1 MVLQRKSW
9 LGFLFLITLLHS
21 CGGGGG
27 GSGAVDSTE
36 DPPDEPPPQEEVE
49 IMTSANRDSG
59 AAPLGIF
66 FDATDSNS
74 GVTQPSLVSG
84 LRDYTNFSYLWD
96 FGDSASGNWTSTGRS
111 KNEGRGY
118 LAAHVY
124 ETPGTYT
131 VQLTVIRSNGL
142 EYNYTQ
148 EIVVEDP
155 DVVFANNSAN
165 SAERTIY
172 ASTSGNDSNNGSFN
186 QPIQTWAE
194 GIDRL
199 LASNGPRRLLLKRGE
214 TFTTTG
220 ANADDFTGPFHIGAY
235 GSGADPVIYN
245 TTASPFFAPD
255 DGEDLTIAN
264 LSFLSTY
271 NPNTGYGPVPDVLRM
286 IGTNSK
292 ITIFQNSF
300 SNCALN
306 IHMGQLGQCQ
316 ETIIAENTIT
326 AWQNYGILISDLSKL
341 AILGNSI
348 RQAAN
353 ASTGDGKS
361 PTPAEPD
368 LPDHGPIR
376 LGLVEKALVSNNDL
390 FSNTGWSPGPVGYAH
405 QPCLR
410 IGSSGTAE
418 LSIVSDNL
426 MQGGLNIGASV
437 PASTTVEAT
446 IGRVIWERNQML
458 ATDAT
463 RNFFDIALG
472 GAVLRNNIM
481 IRPSSVPTISNA
493 ISFSD
498 HPLVSTVNDLL
509 PNQILG
515 NTYVSLITGAESGDF
530 IQIDDNSMLNFSF
543 KNNLVDV
550 PFGTGTGGAL
560 LNIQYLSV
568 DLDSDHN
575 LYHATGGAFTTRSST
590 NYTLSAWQTF
600 SGGDANSLT
609 SAPQMIDPVGYDFQ
623 LGTNSPAKDAGVP
636 DPVLFDDYEGSDRP
650 TDQVNIGAYE

>member
-1 MVLQRKSW
+1 MVSQRKIW
-9 LGFLFLITLLHS
+9 LLFTLALLYA
-21 CGGGGG
+21 CGGGG
-27 GSGAVDSTE
+27 GSGAIDSSE
-36 DPPDEPPPQEEVE
+36 DPPDDPPPQEEVE

-59 AAPLGIF
+59 AAPLGVF

-74 GVTQPSLVSG
+74 GVTQPALVDD
-84 LRDYTNFSYLWD
+84 LRDYSNFSYLWD
-96 FGDSASGNWTSTGRS
+96 FGDDDNANWTSTSRS
-111 KNEGRGY
+111 KNEARGF

-155 DVVFANNSAN
+155 EVVFANNSAN

-172 ASTSGNDSNNGSFN
+172 VSSAGDDSNNGSFN
-186 QPIQTWAE
+186 QPIETWEE
-194 GIDRL
+194 GMDRL
-199 LASNGPRRLLLKRGE
+199 FASNGPRRLLFNRGE

-220 ANADDFTGPFHIGAY
+220 VNVDEFTGPLHIGAY

-245 TTASPFFAPD
+245 TSAGSFLAPD

-271 NPNTGYGPVPDVLRM
+271 NPNTGFGPHADVLRM

-316 ETIIAENTIT
+316 ETIISENTIT
-326 AWQNYGILISDLSKL
+326 AWQNYGILISDLSKV

-376 LGLVEKALVSNNDL
+376 LGQVEKALVSNNDL
-390 FSNTGWSPGPVGYAH
+390 FSNTGWSPGPGGGFAH

-410 IGSSGTAE
+410 MGSSGLAE

-426 MQGGLNIGASV
+426 MEGGLSIGASI
-437 PASTTVEAT
+437 PAANDVEAVM
-446 IGRVIWERNQML
+446 GRVIWERNQML
-458 ATDAT
+458 ATNAT
-463 RNFFDIALG
+463 RNFLDLALG
-472 GAVLRNNIM
+472 GAVLRNNVM
-481 IRPSSVPTISNA
+481 IRPSSVPTIVNA
-493 ISFSD
+493 ISFSA
-498 HPLVSTVNDLL
+498 HPLISALNDQL

-515 NTYVSLITGAESGDF
+515 NTYVSLITGSESGDF
-530 IQIDDNSMLNFSF
+530 IQIEDASMLSF
-543 KNNLVDV
+543 YLKNNLVDV
-550 PFGTGTGGAL
+550 PFGTGTGGAF
-560 LNIQYLSV
+560 LNLQYLSADV
-568 DLDSDHN
+568 DSDHN
-575 LYHATGGAFTTRSST
+575 LYHATGGSFTTRSST

-609 SAPQMIDPVGYDFQ
+609 SAAQMIDPAGYDFQ
-623 LGTNSPAKDAGVP
+623 LGTNSPAQDAGVS
-636 DPVLFDDYEGSDRP
+636 DSVLFDDYQGSVRP
-650 TDQVNIGAYE
+650 TDEINIGAFE